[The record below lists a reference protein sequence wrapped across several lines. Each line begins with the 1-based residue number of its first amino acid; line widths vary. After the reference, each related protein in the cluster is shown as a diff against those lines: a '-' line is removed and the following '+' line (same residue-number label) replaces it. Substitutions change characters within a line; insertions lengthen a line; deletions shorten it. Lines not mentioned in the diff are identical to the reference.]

1 MKYSQAQRLIF
12 LKTDGYGSI
21 KLSII
26 FRVVLPLQG
35 QNLVFIS
42 IATFGSKVVNFS
54 IFRNVNGDRNL
65 GFVVF
70 QEESKIHGKIG
81 FDTSGYIP

>member
-12 LKTDGYGSI
+12 LKTDGYRSI

-54 IFRNVNGDRNL
+54 IFRNVNGDRNW

-70 QEESKIHGKIG
+70 QDKSKIHGKVG

>member
-42 IATFGSKVVNFS
+42 IATFGS
-54 IFRNVNGDRNL
+54 
-65 GFVVF
+65 
-70 QEESKIHGKIG
+70 
-81 FDTSGYIP
+81 